1 MPVSDRRALLAD
13 AAVRVVARDGLRGL
27 THRAVDG
34 EAGLPVGS
42 TSNVF
47 RSREA
52 LLDGIGT
59 RLVEHD
65 LASWGGWPLRV
76 PSSLD
81 DFAEAVARIAALT
94 CQRDADAVRA
104 RLAVVT
110 GAPSALAAHH
120 RLLLGEL
127 EAMLGALG
135 VPEAG
140 ARARAVIDLLDGVML
155 HAVTVR
161 AQEPIDVEA
170 LARSVRAL
178 LAG

>member
-1 MPVSDRRALLAD
+1 MDAPDRRALLAE

-27 THRAVDG
+27 THRAVDA

-42 TSNVF
+42 ASNVF

-52 LLDGIGT
+52 LLGGIGT

-65 LASWGGWPLRV
+65 IASWGGRPLHV
-76 PSSLD
+76 PASIDEL
-81 DFAEAVARIAALT
+81 AESVARIAALT
-94 CQRDADAVRA
+94 CERDPGILRA
-104 RLAVVT
+104 RFAVFAGV
-110 GAPSALAAHH
+110 PSAFAAHH

-127 EAMLGALG
+127 ATMLSALG
-135 VPEAG
+135 VAEPG
-140 ARARAVIDLLDGVML
+140 ARARAVADLLDGAML

-161 AQEPIDVEA
+161 AQEPIDVAA